1 MELIDKN
8 TALLVADMIHDFVD
22 PEGALHVPNALN
34 IVENIA
40 ELIGE
45 ARAAGAPVIY
55 LNDAHLH
62 DDLEFEQ
69 WPKHAIA
76 GTRGAEVIKELEP
89 SDNDII
95 VEKTRYSGFYK
106 TDLESTLE
114 EKGIRRVVITGAV
127 TNICVLTT
135 AYDAVMRNYEVVVF
149 RNAVAALDEK
159 DGEFALAQIEKV
171 MGGTVI

>member
-1 MELIDKN
+1 MEWINEN
-8 TALLVADMIHDFVD
+8 TALLIADMIHDFVD
-22 PEGALHVPNALN
+22 PEGALHVPNALG

-40 ELIGE
+40 ELIRE
-45 ARAAGAPVIY
+45 AKLVDAPVIY

-76 GTRGAEVIKELEP
+76 GTRGAEVVKELKP
-89 SDNDII
+89 SEGDII
-95 VEKTRYSGFYK
+95 VEKTRYSGFFR
-106 TDLESTLE
+106 TNLESILE
-114 EKGIRRVVITGAV
+114 ERGVKRVVITGAV

-149 RNAVAALDEK
+149 RNAVAALDEN

-171 MGGTVI
+171 MGGIII